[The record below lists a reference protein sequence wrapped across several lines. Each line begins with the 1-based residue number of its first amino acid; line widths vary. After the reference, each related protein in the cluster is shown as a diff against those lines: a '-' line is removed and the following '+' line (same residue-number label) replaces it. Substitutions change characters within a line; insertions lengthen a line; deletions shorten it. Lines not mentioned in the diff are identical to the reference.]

1 MSPESPLR
9 GAGGMVAPEGWP
21 FILAPLVLGAVIWW
35 FFPRAWPAA
44 AVLLLLSVFS
54 LWFFRNPERIPPQ
67 GPGGNILS
75 PADGTV
81 IDVGDVPAGRY
92 LDKPGR
98 RVCIFMTP
106 LNVHVNRAPVAGKVI
121 RVLYNKGRYFAAN
134 AEKASL
140 ENEQNGVTIETS
152 SGMRVTYVQ
161 IAGFI
166 ARRIVCDVKS
176 GDTVRQ
182 GGRVGL
188 IRFGSRVDVYLPPG
202 FESKVRV
209 GDKTTAGETVLGV
222 LR

>member
-1 MSPESPLR
+1 
-9 GAGGMVAPEGWP
+9 MVAPEGWP
-21 FILAPLVLGAVIWW
+21 FILAPLLLGAALWW
-35 FFPRAWPAA
+35 FFSRVWPAA
-44 AVLLLLSVFS
+44 AVPAVAVLLLLSAFS
-54 LWFFRNPERIPPQ
+54 LWFFRNPERMPPPD
-67 GPGGNILS
+67 PGGNILS

-81 IDVGDVPAGRY
+81 IDVGEVPAGRY

-106 LNVHVNRAPVAGKVI
+106 LNVHVNRAPVAGKVTK
-121 RVLYNKGRYFAAN
+121 VQYNKGKYFAAN

-140 ENEQNGVTIETS
+140 ENEQNGVAIETP
-152 SGMRVTYVQ
+152 GGVTVTYVQ

-166 ARRIVCDVKS
+166 ARRIVCDVKP
-176 GDTVRQ
+176 GNPVRQ
-182 GGRVGL
+182 GARVGL
-188 IRFGSRVDVYLPPG
+188 IRFGSRVDVYLPPS

>member
-1 MSPESPLR
+1 MI
-9 GAGGMVAPEGWP
+9 APEGWV
-21 FILAPLVLGAVIWW
+21 FVLVPLVAGAAAWY

-44 AVLLLLSVFS
+44 ALLLLLSAFS
-54 LWFFRNPERIPPQ
+54 LWFFRNPERVPPPD
-67 GPGGNILS
+67 PGGQVIA

-92 LDKPGR
+92 LDAPGK

-106 LNVHVNRAPVAGKVI
+106 LNVHVNRAPVAGKVKK
-121 RVLYNKGRYFAAN
+121 VLYNKGKYFAAN

-140 ENEQNGVTIETS
+140 LNEQNGVTIETA
-152 SGMRVTYVQ
+152 GGVPVTYVQ

-166 ARRIVCDVKS
+166 ARRIVCDLKA

-188 IRFGSRVDVYLPPG
+188 IRFGSRVDVYLPPS
-202 FESKVRV
+202 FASSVKV
-209 GDKTTAGETVLGV
+209 GDKTVAGETVLGV

>member
-9 GAGGMVAPEGWP
+9 GAGGMIAPEGWP
-21 FILAPLVLGAVIWW
+21 FILVPLVLGAAVWW
-35 FFPRAWPAA
+35 LYPRGWPAA
-44 AVLLLLSVFS
+44 AVLLLLSAFS
-54 LWFFRNPERIPPQ
+54 LWFFRNPVRTPPPD
-67 GPGGNILS
+67 PGGSVLA

-92 LDKPGR
+92 LDAPGK

-106 LNVHVNRAPVAGKVI
+106 LNVHVNRAPVAGRVT
-121 RVLYNKGRYFAAN
+121 RVLYNKGKYFAAN

-140 ENEQNGVTIETS
+140 ENEQNGVTIETP
-152 SGMRVTYVQ
+152 GGVPVTYVQ

-176 GDTVRQ
+176 GDTVRR

-188 IRFGSRVDVYLPPG
+188 IRFGSRVDVYLPPSFVAG
-202 FESKVRV
+202 VRV
-209 GDKTTAGETVLGV
+209 GDKTTAGETVIGV
-222 LR
+222 LH

>member
-1 MSPESPLR
+1 MNPESPLR
-9 GAGGMVAPEGWP
+9 GAGGIIAPEGWP
-21 FILAPLVLGAVIWW
+21 FILAPLLLGVAVWW

-44 AVLLLLSVFS
+44 AVLLLLSAFS
-54 LWFFRNPERIPPQ
+54 LWFFRNPERTPPPD
-67 GPGGNILS
+67 PGGHVIA

-92 LDKPGR
+92 LSAPGR

-106 LNVHVNRAPVAGKVI
+106 LNVHVNRAPVAGKVVK
-121 RVLYNKGRYFAAN
+121 VLYNKGKYFAAN

-140 ENEQNGVTIETS
+140 ENEQNGVTIETPA
-152 SGMRVTYVQ
+152 GVPVTYVQ

-166 ARRIVCDVKS
+166 ARRIVCDVKP
-176 GDTVRQ
+176 GDAVRR

-188 IRFGSRVDVYLPPG
+188 IRFGSRVDVYLPPS
-202 FESKVRV
+202 FEAKVRV
-209 GDKTTAGETVLGV
+209 GDKTTAGETLLGV